1 MRATLVTTILAASL
15 CACAAVPSLTFV
27 DDSDASADATTESGT
42 DDAGDLDGSFDAF
55 GIDAAGLC
63 EAGIIP
69 PGATAC
75 CDDIPCTG
83 ICNVSS
89 CNKCKLC
96 SVTDMCC
103 GKTGTATC
111 VPYGSLCPP

>member
-1 MRATLVTTILAASL
+1 MRAALVTAILGASVG
-15 CACAAVPSLTFV
+15 ACAAVPNITFV
-27 DDSDASADATTESGT
+27 DDDASADATMESGT
-42 DDAGDLDGSFDAF
+42 IDAGDLDASIDVF
-55 GIDAAGLC
+55 GIDAAGSC
-63 EAGIIP
+63 EAGIVP

-75 CDDIPCTG
+75 CEDIPCTG

-89 CNKCKLC
+89 CNKCKAC